1 MTNAYSEDSLGIE
14 ENFPFFVPNLPSPT
28 IGSNWAQFSEKAIFS
43 DKNHEIFTYW
53 FQADI

>member
-14 ENFPFFVPNLPSPT
+14 ENFPFFVPNLPPPT

-43 DKNHEIFTYW
+43 IKNHEIFTY
-53 FQADI
+53 